1 MFGTKQFSKG
11 LVEKKKKISG
21 CLLKL
26 RRNKVP
32 TCKKLFVPKHTTQG
46 VFYMLVPQLLKFWK
60 IRFETVKPHFLK

>member
-1 MFGTKQFSKG
+1 
-11 LVEKKKKISG
+11 
-21 CLLKL
+21 LKL